1 VVGFFDLWVVYIL
14 CLIWVAILARNE
26 RSVNWV
32 RRWPLAI
39 GAGLAAGILLTMMG
53 VAFQMNQPATPYGEV
68 PTQPAHPLATFSEYG
83 IHIATGSLVLGIGWL
98 IAATARALSSGG
110 ADPADEDST
119 HPESA

>member
-1 VVGFFDLWVVYIL
+1 MVGFFDLWVVYIL

-26 RSVNWV
+26 RTAGLV

-68 PTQPAHPLATFSEYG
+68 PSQAAHPLATFSTYG
-83 IHIATGSLVLGIGWL
+83 VHIATASLVVGIGWL
-98 IAATARALSSGG
+98 IAATARALSSNNED
-110 ADPADEDST
+110 AADEEST